1 MQAEEA
7 WGALGWGWAWWCTQA
22 RARCIQNS
30 LARRPRWGAPTKAQI
45 QSLSMSPQSSHPHG
59 GGGGSCH
66 HCSILQMRRLRC
78 GQVQRLAWGYLL
90 TKRDG
95 GGGWGGSN
103 PDSSCRARALCL
115 RARFMQIGPGIPP
128 PISSASPRDFHIS
141 AQLTLNKV
149 LGSSHFKDKEMMAQR
164 GQVVCLRAQRG
175 QKGHEGSWLLRPMP
189 KRWLTQR
196 GPYRAD
202 QATGSHCSIATVCCP
217 SEQLLNVPSPVPAQP
232 LASLGPH

>member
-1 MQAEEA
+1 
-7 WGALGWGWAWWCTQA
+7 
-22 RARCIQNS
+22 
-30 LARRPRWGAPTKAQI
+30 
-45 QSLSMSPQSSHPHG
+45 MSPQSSHPHG
-59 GGGGSCH
+59 GGWQLPS
-66 HCSILQMRRLRC
+66 
-78 GQVQRLAWGYLL
+78 LL
-90 TKRDG
+90 HFTDAETEVRAGTETCMGLPADQESP
-95 GGGWGGSN
+95 GWGVGGLKPRQQLPSLCSLPPGQIYANRTRN
-103 PDSSCRARALCL
+103 PASHLL
-115 RARFMQIGPGIPP
+115 
-128 PISSASPRDFHIS
+128 ASPRDFHIS